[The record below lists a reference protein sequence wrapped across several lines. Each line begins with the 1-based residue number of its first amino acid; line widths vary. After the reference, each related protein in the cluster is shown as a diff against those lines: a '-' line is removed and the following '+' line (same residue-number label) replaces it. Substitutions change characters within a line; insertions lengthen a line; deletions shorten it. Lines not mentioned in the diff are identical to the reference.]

1 MVYFLGN
8 ILSKTDD
15 QQPEADDETFAFT
28 LQESRDMQCTGL
40 PIRLE
45 HDDNLVVGTVKNSWT
60 DPDGRKWV
68 IGHLPGDSY
77 ESIFAKHAVRKSSD
91 GHRYYDGLSLGH
103 KWTQFEDGSTKKT
116 GLEIS
121 LCQDPRREDCRIRM
135 IGDYEKNED
144 SININHHAS
153 KNTSA
158 MAEASSVEKKV
169 DMSLDTKTPEP
180 PAAAPAAPGGAD
192 DLPDRQT
199 MMKMIIDQQ
208 AALDQLAELKKQQ
221 ELKEAEELKRA
232 KAKTEAMGKAFLESV
247 QEVIDPDVINEH
259 KDSIMALAQ
268 NFPKECIGLLQ
279 VAHCASKKAKKLIE
293 TDGDQELKQKFKQVM
308 RETSVTAS
316 APKQVEKSLT
326 DRQRFNK
333 IMSSYQMTGTTADL
347 HRKVYEE
354 GRNKKRK
361 MF

>member
-1 MVYFLGN
+1 M
-8 ILSKTDD
+8 
-15 QQPEADDETFAFT
+15 
-28 LQESRDMQCTGL
+28 
-40 PIRLE
+40 
-45 HDDNLVVGTVKNSWT
+45 
-60 DPDGRKWV
+60 
-68 IGHLPGDSY
+68 IGHCG
-77 ESIFAKHAVRKSSD
+77 
-91 GHRYYDGLSLGH
+91 
-103 KWTQFEDGSTKKT
+103 
-116 GLEIS
+116 
-121 LCQDPRREDCRIRM
+121 
-135 IGDYEKNED
+135 KNED
-144 SININHHAS
+144 SININHNAS
-153 KNTSA
+153 KNRSV
-158 MAEASSVEKKV
+158 MAEASSAEKNV
-169 DMSLDTKTPEP
+169 DMSIDTKTSEP
-180 PAAAPAAPGGAD
+180 SATAPAATSAAD

-247 QEVIDPDVINEH
+247 QEVIDPDVISEH
-259 KDSIMALAQ
+259 KESIMALAQ

-293 TDGDQELKQKFKQVM
+293 TDGDQDLKQKFKQVM

-316 APKQVEKSLT
+316 APKHAEKAMN
-326 DRQRFNK
+326 DKQRFNQ
-333 IMSSYQMTGTTADL
+333 IMKSYTMTGTTADL